1 MNLIRSN
8 YLAYIIVHFTINI
21 MNIYLLIYLPLYFF
35 DVLNIDRTELAL
47 TQLVSRSML
56 IFTIFLG
63 YFFDKFSQKK
73 KSIISFSAIILIVSF
88 LFFLLFRNIIF
99 WYGFFLS
106 IGLAMRIVI
115 QVGMSKLMFDL
126 VKLND
131 NLKKNFILVFN
142 ASSSL
147 GAFIPTILFS
157 IIVVDFYSFPH
168 WNTFFMVG
176 WFLSLPIIFIYFLI
190 KENDIKISETHN
202 KEENTDSSSKIWLMI
217 LVYISYFLFWGSYLF
232 LYPLS
237 SWIASNFGQN
247 AFKLYSSFYVIFF
260 LFNLSGFIVAKRMYK
275 KGKEKKIIIKGIFSI
290 VILFLVY
297 PYVPFPIFFF
307 LYSIEAFIYGLVI
320 PNFLHIIIDLS
331 RRGKYENLKYQIL
344 QSSNYLG
351 NAIFTSLGIFLSSYF
366 STTSLMVI
374 SAFLVLLA
382 SLPLMV
388 KKNRKSL
395 VVDKKDIDVI
405 KDKSSSLYVQE
416 KQVYIK
422 VFQNK
427 REDLENNI
435 NTN

>member
-73 KSIISFSAIILIVSF
+73 KKIISFSAIILLASF
-88 LFFLLFRNIIF
+88 LLFLLFRNIIF
-99 WYGFFLS
+99 WYGLFLS
-106 IGLAMRIVI
+106 IGLVTRMVI

-142 ASSSL
+142 ASSSF

-168 WNTFFMVG
+168 WNTFFMTG

-202 KEENTDSSSKIWLMI
+202 KEENTDSSSKIWLTI

-237 SWIASNFGQN
+237 SWITSNFGQN
-247 AFKLYSSFYVIFF
+247 AFKFYSSFYVIFF
-260 LFNLSGFIVAKRMYK
+260 LFNLSGFFVAKRIYK
-275 KGKEKKIIIKGIFSI
+275 KGNEKKIIIKGIFGI

-307 LYSIEAFIYGLVI
+307 LYSIEALIYGLVI

-351 NAIFTSLGIFLSSYF
+351 NAIFTSLGIFLSSHF

-382 SLPLMV
+382 SFPLMV
-388 KKNRKSL
+388 KKNGKSL
-395 VVDKKDIDVI
+395 VVDKKDFDAI
-405 KDKSSSLYVQE
+405 KDKCSSLYVQE
-416 KQVYIK
+416 KQAYIK

-427 REDLENNI
+427 REDLENNRKF
-435 NTN
+435 